1 MLIYKELRILILDH
15 QNTVADLMEYELH
28 KGGILFS
35 SRRVQTKED
44 FLRELKVFIPNLI
57 ISDYKLPYFDGFSS
71 VLEIAREHCPD
82 VPFIFV
88 PCAIRAELAI
98 KIHKGGTRDHV
109 LKEELVRRGPV
120 TSGAFCKDER
130 QPARKKAEE
139 QIQKRVK
146 ELEESYDIGVGRES
160 RMIALQEEIERLK
173 EELRNMEN
181 MQ

>member
-1 MLIYKELRILILDH
+1 MLIYKELRILILDD

-44 FLRELKVFIPNLI
+44 FLRELKVFIPDLI
-57 ISDYKLPYFDGFSS
+57 LSDYKLPYFDGFPS
-71 VLEIAREHCPD
+71 VLEIAREHCPH

-88 PCAIRAELAI
+88 PCAVREELAI
-98 KIHKGGTRDHV
+98 KIHKDGTTDHV

-120 TSGAFCKDER
+120 RSGAFCKDEK
-130 QPARKKAEE
+130 QPAGKKAEE

-146 ELEESYDIGVGRES
+146 ELEEFYDIGVGREL
-160 RMIALQEEIERLK
+160 RMISLQEEIERLK
-173 EELRNMEN
+173 EELRNMEYK
-181 MQ
+181 Q